1 MSCPSPIPPHMPH
14 THAHTHRFTPNN
26 DRSYLRVMDK
36 NSNVSN
42 VKNGQVEPL
51 GSKIYLKSNFTKDS
65 WESLQS
71 MTKELGSEFEK
82 PYMPEACQKMSPS
95 VRKGLA
101 AFEGGI
107 DYLPDVPVCKFT
119 ASRTHTL
126 RVAYR

>member
-1 MSCPSPIPPHMPH
+1 
-14 THAHTHRFTPNN
+14 
-26 DRSYLRVMDK
+26 MDK

-65 WESLQS
+65 WESLQNA
-71 MTKELGSEFEK
+71 TKELGSEFGK
-82 PYMPEACQKMSPS
+82 PHMPKACQAMSPS

-101 AFEGGI
+101 AFEKGS

-119 ASRTHTL
+119 ASRTPHPARGISMT
-126 RVAYR
+126 